1 MDTICLDDIKGLIQ
15 KGEGPH
21 VSIFMPTHHKGGID
35 QQDPIRL
42 RNLLRTAEE
51 KLVAS
56 KMRAPE
62 ARALLGQAEKL
73 LTDNLFWRNQSDGL
87 ALFIESNKY
96 SYYRLPIEFKEEVG
110 IGDSY
115 SVRPLIPIVSEC
127 GSFYVLAVSKNENK
141 LLQCTMSKSV
151 RISLEGI
158 PKNMEEALNAE
169 TPDSRMQSHATGNIG
184 ARGGGGT
191 SVQSGDMKPA
201 NYDKSNLTVYFDRIN
216 TVLVKI
222 LKNEKAPMVL
232 AGVDYLH
239 PLYQSVNKY
248 PNLLAEGIKG
258 NADGVSDD
266 TLREQAWSIVHVNFE
281 KTRRDAIADFQ
292 KSAGKGQ
299 TTTGT
304 PDTVPAAAGGRVRFL
319 FVAEGAQQWGKF
331 AADTQTVTA
340 HAKPEADDIDIVDLA
355 ARETLANSGTIY
367 IMKPEEMPGG
377 APMVAT
383 LRF

>member
-51 KLVAS
+51 KLVAR

-96 SYYRLPIEFKEEVG
+96 SYYRLPVEFKEEVG
-110 IGDSY
+110 IGESY
-115 SVRPLIPIVSEC
+115 SVRPLIPLVSEC
-127 GSFYVLAVSKNENK
+127 GSFYVLAVSKNENR
-141 LLQCTMSKSV
+141 LLQCTMAKSV
-151 RISLEGI
+151 RINLEGI
-158 PKNMEEALNAE
+158 PKNMVEALNSE
-169 TPDSRMQSHATGNIG
+169 TPDSRTQTHSTGNIG
-184 ARGGGGT
+184 GRGGGQ
-191 SVQSGDMKPA
+191 VAIQSGEMKEI
-201 NYDKSNLTVYFDRIN
+201 NDNRNLTLYFDRIN
-216 TVLVKI
+216 AGLVKI
-222 LKNEKAPMVL
+222 LKAEKAPLVL

-239 PLYQSVNKY
+239 PLYYSVNKY

-266 TLREQAWSIVHVNFE
+266 TLREQAWSIVHVSFE
-281 KTRRDAIADFQ
+281 KARRDAIADFQ
-292 KSAGKGQ
+292 KSAGKGL
-299 TTTGT
+299 TTTGVS
-304 PDTVPAAAGGRVRFL
+304 DTVPAAVGGRVRIL
-319 FVAEGAQQWGKF
+319 FVADGAQEWGKF
-331 AADTQTVTA
+331 APDTQTVTTHPKA
-340 HAKPEADDIDIVDLA
+340 EIDDDDLVDLA
-355 ARETLANSGTIY
+355 ARETLVNSGTIY
-367 IMKPEEMPGG
+367 MMRPEEVPGA